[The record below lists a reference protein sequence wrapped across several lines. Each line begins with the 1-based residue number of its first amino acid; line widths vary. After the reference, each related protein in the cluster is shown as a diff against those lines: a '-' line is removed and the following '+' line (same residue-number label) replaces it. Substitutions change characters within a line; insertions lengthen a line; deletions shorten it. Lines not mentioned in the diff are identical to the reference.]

1 MRNRFLTV
9 LASML
14 SALTACATL
23 NHSPEDTYRYVRS
36 RLGWQIRYG
45 RMELQAAFDGTD
57 VTEPAP
63 NGWEG
68 FLGTK
73 MSNGWT
79 FEEKKEAFDWYLA
92 NLVTNDCRRLSLHE
106 QALIY
111 VALDKCDDLCYTN
124 SYMAARGL
132 VLNPNGVHRDKA
144 LEVMVKFG
152 PVDDEMTSFIESI
165 ATNGAYTS
173 IERFRSVCSYG
184 MRISKCSY
192 TNAVTTRAVQMFNRV
207 KLNDV
212 SLAINCDLVLCD
224 RVPDYAT
231 SSNRLVCACQTLSAT
246 VKHPSVTEYF
256 ISVTNQ
262 LFSSGQPLRWVP
274 INEGG
279 GE

>member
-79 FEEKKEAFDWYLA
+79 FEEKKEASTGILPISPQ
-92 NLVTNDCRRLSLHE
+92 T
-106 QALIY
+106 
-111 VALDKCDDLCYTN
+111 T
-124 SYMAARGL
+124 AADS
-132 VLNPNGVHRDKA
+132 HC
-144 LEVMVKFG
+144 M
-152 PVDDEMTSFIESI
+152 
-165 ATNGAYTS
+165 
-173 IERFRSVCSYG
+173 
-184 MRISKCSY
+184 
-192 TNAVTTRAVQMFNRV
+192 
-207 KLNDV
+207 
-212 SLAINCDLVLCD
+212 
-224 RVPDYAT
+224 
-231 SSNRLVCACQTLSAT
+231 NRLL
-246 VKHPSVTEYF
+246 YM
-256 ISVTNQ
+256 
-262 LFSSGQPLRWVP
+262 
-274 INEGG
+274 
-279 GE
+279 